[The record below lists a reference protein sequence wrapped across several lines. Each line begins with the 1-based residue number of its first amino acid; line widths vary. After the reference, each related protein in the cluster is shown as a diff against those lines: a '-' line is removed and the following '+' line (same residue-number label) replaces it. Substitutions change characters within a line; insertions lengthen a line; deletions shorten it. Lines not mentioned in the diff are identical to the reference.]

1 MDHSKGTKISK
12 EGGRIRCVGQGR
24 DGCGGPNNYS
34 RRIL

>member
-24 DGCGGPNNYS
+24 DGV
-34 RRIL
+34 RRA